1 MNRREFAMLGV
12 GALAAA
18 VMPVRSMT
26 AAMAASTPAA
36 GAGADALK
44 YVDPALQAAA
54 RETLKFAP
62 ITSID
67 AKVLKDMRGMSE
79 KFAGARLPDVPV
91 QGQQVPVGGGA
102 PDVTVYVINARP
114 GDRRPGILHTH
125 GGGYIAGS
133 AKWEVP
139 RLQKLAQEMD
149 CIIVSVDYRLAPETT
164 YTGSIEDNYAGLKW
178 MYNRAAQIGLDTTRI
193 ALMGE
198 SAGGGHAARLAI
210 TARDRREV
218 PIALQA
224 LVYPMLDDRTASS
237 RAVPPFIGAIGWG
250 PEANRYGWQAFLGQQ
265 PGTSTVPAAGVPA
278 RVSDLSNLPPAW
290 IGVGS
295 IDLFV
300 SEDME
305 YARRLIDVG
314 VPTELYVIPGA
325 FHGFDVIGADT
336 EPAARFT
343 KSKLDA
349 LRRAFRK

>member
-67 AKVLKDMRGMSE
+67 AKVLKEMRGMSE

-91 QGQQVPVGGGA
+91 QEQHVPVGGGA
-102 PDVTVYVINARP
+102 PDVTVYVINARV

-218 PIALQA
+218 PIALQV

-265 PGTSTVPAAGVPA
+265 PGTSTVPATGVPA

>member
-18 VMPVRSMT
+18 VMPVRSMA

-44 YVDPALQAAA
+44 YVDSALQAAA

-67 AKVLKDMRGMSE
+67 AKVLKEMRGMSE

-91 QGQQVPVGGGA
+91 QEQQVPVGGGA

-114 GDRRPGILHTH
+114 GDHRPGILHTH

-164 YTGSIEDNYAGLKW
+164 YTGSTEDNYAGLKW

-265 PGTSTVPAAGVPA
+265 PGTATVPAASVPA

-314 VPTELYVIPGA
+314 VPTELYVVPGA

-349 LRRAFRK
+349 LRRAFGK

>member
-18 VMPVRSMT
+18 VMPVRSMA

-67 AKVLKDMRGMSE
+67 AKVLKEMRGMSE

-91 QGQQVPVGGGA
+91 QEQHVPVGGGA

-218 PIALQA
+218 PITLQV

-314 VPTELYVIPGA
+314 VPTELYVISGA